1 MTASL
6 RLANLKKVHDA
17 KAPDIIRVVK
27 DINTPTRQKQLI
39 YGCLNNLC
47 RISAI
52 LYGELSAEPT
62 NYDLL
67 EEAAELDNSLMQ
79 LRSFVGSQIALR
91 VHTAA

>member
-1 MTASL
+1 MTVSH
-6 RLANLKKVHDA
+6 RLANLKRIHDA
-17 KAPDIIRVVK
+17 KAPEITRLAK
-27 DINTPTRQKQLI
+27 DANTPTRQKQLI

-52 LYGELSAEPT
+52 LYGEISAEPG

-67 EEAAELDNSLMQ
+67 EEAAEIDNALVQ
-79 LRSFVGSQIALR
+79 LRSFVGSQISLR